1 MCIRDRFQIG
11 FIEILFIGLIV
22 LLLFGPERLPEI
34 SKIIIK
40 NTTRLKRK
48 FSSFREDIERDIG
61 ADEIKQDIF
70 NEFKLEELEKNE
82 SEKS

>member
-1 MCIRDRFQIG
+1 MFQIG
-11 FIEILFIGLIV
+11 FIEILFIGLII

-70 NEFKLEELEKNE
+70 NEFKLEGLEKNE

>member
-1 MCIRDRFQIG
+1 MFQIG
-11 FIEILFIGLIV
+11 FIEILFIGLII

-82 SEKS
+82 SGKS

>member
-1 MCIRDRFQIG
+1 LFQIG
-11 FIEILFIGLIV
+11 FIEILFIGLII

-40 NTTRLKRK
+40 NITRLKRK

-70 NEFKLEELEKNE
+70 NEFRLEEIEKNE

>member
-1 MCIRDRFQIG
+1 MFQIG
-11 FIEILFIGLIV
+11 FIEILFIGLII
-22 LLLFGPERLPEI
+22 LLLFGPEKLPEI

-40 NTTRLKRK
+40 NTARLKRK

>member
-1 MCIRDRFQIG
+1 MFQIG
-11 FIEILFIGLIV
+11 FIEILFIGLII

-48 FSSFREDIERDIG
+48 FSSLREDIERDIG

>member
-1 MCIRDRFQIG
+1 MFQIG
-11 FIEILFIGLIV
+11 FIEILFIGLII
-22 LLLFGPERLPEI
+22 LLLFDPERFPEI

>member
-1 MCIRDRFQIG
+1 MFQIG
-11 FIEILFIGLIV
+11 FIEILFIGLII

-40 NTTRLKRK
+40 NTSRLKRK

>member
-1 MCIRDRFQIG
+1 MFQIG

-48 FSSFREDIERDIG
+48 FLSFREDIERDIG

>member
-1 MCIRDRFQIG
+1 MFQIG
-11 FIEILFIGLIV
+11 FIEILFIGLII

-82 SEKS
+82 SEKSCI

>member
-1 MCIRDRFQIG
+1 MFQIG
-11 FIEILFIGLIV
+11 FIEILFIGLII

-40 NTTRLKRK
+40 NITRLKRK

-70 NEFKLEELEKNE
+70 NEFRLEEIEKNE

>member
-1 MCIRDRFQIG
+1 MFQIG

-40 NTTRLKRK
+40 NITRLKRK

>member
-1 MCIRDRFQIG
+1 LFQIG
-11 FIEILFIGLIV
+11 FIEILFIGLII
-22 LLLFGPERLPEI
+22 LLFFGPERLPEI

>member
-1 MCIRDRFQIG
+1 MFQIG
-11 FIEILFIGLIV
+11 FIEILFIGLIL

>member
-1 MCIRDRFQIG
+1 MFQIG
-11 FIEILFIGLIV
+11 FIEILFIGLII

-70 NEFKLEELEKNE
+70 NEFRLEELEKNE

>member
-1 MCIRDRFQIG
+1 MFQIG
-11 FIEILFIGLIV
+11 FIEILFIGLII

-70 NEFKLEELEKNE
+70 NEFKLEEFEKNE

>member
-1 MCIRDRFQIG
+1 MFQIG
-11 FIEILFIGLIV
+11 FIEILFIGLII

-34 SKIIIK
+34 SRIIIK
-40 NTTRLKRK
+40 NATRLKRK

>member
-1 MCIRDRFQIG
+1 MFQIG
-11 FIEILFIGLIV
+11 FIEILFIGLII

-70 NEFKLEELEKNE
+70 NEFKLEELDKNE

>member
-1 MCIRDRFQIG
+1 MFQIG
-11 FIEILFIGLIV
+11 FIEILFIGLII
-22 LLLFGPERLPEI
+22 LLLFGPERFPEI

-82 SEKS
+82 SENS

>member
-1 MCIRDRFQIG
+1 MFQIG
-11 FIEILFIGLIV
+11 FIEILFIGLII

-40 NTTRLKRK
+40 NTTRLKRR
-48 FSSFREDIERDIG
+48 FSSFREEIERDIG

>member
-1 MCIRDRFQIG
+1 MFQIG
-11 FIEILFIGLIV
+11 FIEILFIGLII

-40 NTTRLKRK
+40 NTTGLKRK

>member
-1 MCIRDRFQIG
+1 MFQIG
-11 FIEILFIGLIV
+11 FIEILFIGLII
-22 LLLFGPERLPEI
+22 LLVFGPERLPEI
-34 SKIIIK
+34 SKVIIK
-40 NTTRLKRK
+40 STTRLKRK

>member
-1 MCIRDRFQIG
+1 MFQIG
-11 FIEILFIGLIV
+11 FIEILFIGLII

-70 NEFKLEELEKNE
+70 NEFRLEEIEKNE
-82 SEKS
+82 SEES

>member
-1 MCIRDRFQIG
+1 MFQIG
-11 FIEILFIGLIV
+11 FIEILFIGLII
-22 LLLFGPERLPEI
+22 LLLFGPERFPEI

>member
-1 MCIRDRFQIG
+1 LFQIG
-11 FIEILFIGLIV
+11 FIEILFIGLII

-40 NTTRLKRK
+40 NTARLKRK

>member
-1 MCIRDRFQIG
+1 MFLVFG
-11 FIEILFIGLIV
+11 PVFLI

>member
-1 MCIRDRFQIG
+1 MFQIG
-11 FIEILFIGLIV
+11 FIEILFIGLII

-82 SEKS
+82 SEKF

>member
-1 MCIRDRFQIG
+1 MFQIG
-11 FIEILFIGLIV
+11 FIEILFIGLII

-70 NEFKLEELEKNE
+70 NEFKMEELEKNE

>member
-1 MCIRDRFQIG
+1 MFQIG
-11 FIEILFIGLIV
+11 FNENLFIGLII

>member
-1 MCIRDRFQIG
+1 MFQIG
-11 FIEILFIGLIV
+11 FIEILFIGLVI

-34 SKIIIK
+34 SKIIII

-48 FSSFREDIERDIG
+48 YSSFREEIERDIG

>member
-1 MCIRDRFQIG
+1 MFQIG
-11 FIEILFIGLIV
+11 FIEILFIGLII

-40 NTTRLKRK
+40 NTARLKRK

>member
-1 MCIRDRFQIG
+1 MFQIG
-11 FIEILFIGLIV
+11 FIEILFIGLII

-82 SEKS
+82 SENS

>member
-1 MCIRDRFQIG
+1 MFQIG
-11 FIEILFIGLIV
+11 FIEILFIGLII

-70 NEFKLEELEKNE
+70 NEFKLEDLEKNE

>member
-1 MCIRDRFQIG
+1 MFQIG
-11 FIEILFIGLIV
+11 FIEILFIGLII
-22 LLLFGPERLPEI
+22 LFLFGPERLPEI

>member
-1 MCIRDRFQIG
+1 MFQIG

-61 ADEIKQDIF
+61 ADEITQDIF

>member
-1 MCIRDRFQIG
+1 MFQIG
-11 FIEILFIGLIV
+11 FIEILFIGLII

-82 SEKS
+82 SEIS

>member
-1 MCIRDRFQIG
+1 M
-11 FIEILFIGLIV
+11 
-22 LLLFGPERLPEI
+22 LLFGPERLPEI

>member
-1 MCIRDRFQIG
+1 MFQIG
-11 FIEILFIGLIV
+11 FIEILFIGLII

-34 SKIIIK
+34 SKVIIK

-70 NEFKLEELEKNE
+70 NEFKL
-82 SEKS
+82 

>member
-1 MCIRDRFQIG
+1 MFQIG
-11 FIEILFIGLIV
+11 FIEILFIVLII

-40 NTTRLKRK
+40 STTRLKRK